1 MKSKKLAYGVLIAC
15 ILVIVGFGLFMLNK
29 QSTMPPITATP
40 PITPSPSIQSIPSIT
55 PAPSIQS
62 TPLIT
67 PGESNFNLIF
77 AYGVGAKNRLDTFK
91 GIYTRDMVDDPSITV
106 NLYLSKNELDIIYQK
121 MVEINFFDYPDKFS
135 VSIPPEEDGIFT
147 PYSSYYFKVK
157 NDSKIK
163 ELWWDDNKFW
173 QEGGILTYKDEK
185 AEKLKELIELIKN
198 IIESKEEY
206 TKLPTPREVYI

>member
-1 MKSKKLAYGVLIAC
+1 MKSKKLAYGILIAC
-15 ILVIVGFGLFMLNK
+15 ILAVVGFGLFVLNK
-29 QSTMPPITATP
+29 QSPMPPITSTPPITPAPSIPSTP
-40 PITPSPSIQSIPSIT
+40 PITPS
-55 PAPSIQS
+55 
-62 TPLIT
+62 
-67 PGESNFNLIF
+67 ESNFNLIF

-91 GIYTRDMVDDPSITV
+91 GIYTKDMVVDQSITV

-135 VSIPPEEDGIFT
+135 VSIPPEEAIMLT

-157 NDSKIK
+157 HDSKIK

-173 QEGGILTYKDEK
+173 QEGGKLTYKDEK
-185 AEKLKELIELIKN
+185 AEKLKELIELIRN

-206 TKLPTPREVYI
+206 TKLPTPRRVYV